1 MVTTKRLNIKNRTY
15 YFHDDLINLK
25 NFDPTLLN
33 LHKKSLMDISIYY
46 SEYITTKSIDDYKNI
61 TSGNLLYLII
71 NDVDGYIEENDKNK
85 YLSFASTDNNK
96 EVLIKKY
103 IKLWDEV
110 KYHIQTIND
119 DEFGEYGKDYMK
131 IKFYSDDNLPLNKI
145 LKFSVLTIIIRHVFE
160 KDVKYY
166 PQIFLDY
173 CLYEKDED

>member
-1 MVTTKRLNIKNRTY
+1 MITTKRLNIKNRTY
-15 YFHDDLINLK
+15 YFRDDLINLK
-25 NFDPTLLN
+25 NINPRLLN
-33 LHKKSLMDISIYY
+33 LLKKSLMDISIYY
-46 SEYITTKSIDDYKNI
+46 IEYITTKSISDSENI
-61 TSGNLLYLII
+61 TSVNPLYLII
-71 NDVDGYIEENDKNK
+71 NDADGYIEENDKNK

-96 EVLIKKY
+96 EVLKKY

-145 LKFSVLTIIIRHVFE
+145 LKFSVLAIIIRHVSK
-160 KDVKYY
+160 KDDKYC

-173 CLYEKDED
+173 CLYEKYED

>member
-1 MVTTKRLNIKNRTY
+1 MN
-15 YFHDDLINLK
+15 
-25 NFDPTLLN
+25 
-33 LHKKSLMDISIYY
+33 ISIYY
-46 SEYITTKSIDDYKNI
+46 IEYTTTKIISDYENI
-61 TSGNLLYLII
+61 TSVNPLYLIT
-71 NDVDGYIEENDKNK
+71 NDVDGYTEENNKNK

-96 EVLIKKY
+96 EVLKKY

-110 KYHIQTIND
+110 KYHVQTIND

-131 IKFYSDDNLPLNKI
+131 IKSYSDDNLPLNKI

-173 CLYEKDED
+173 CLYEKGEG

>member
-1 MVTTKRLNIKNRTY
+1 
-15 YFHDDLINLK
+15 
-25 NFDPTLLN
+25 
-33 LHKKSLMDISIYY
+33 MDISIYY
-46 SEYITTKSIDDYKNI
+46 IEYITTKSISDYENI
-61 TSGNLLYLII
+61 SSVNPLYLII
-71 NDVDGYIEENDKNK
+71 NDVDRYIEENDKNK
-85 YLSFASTDNNK
+85 YLSFASTDNKK
-96 EVLIKKY
+96 EVLKKY

-160 KDVKYY
+160 KDGKHYS
-166 PQIFLDY
+166 QIFLDY

>member
-1 MVTTKRLNIKNRTY
+1 MG
-15 YFHDDLINLK
+15 
-25 NFDPTLLN
+25 
-33 LHKKSLMDISIYY
+33 ISIYY
-46 SEYITTKSIDDYKNI
+46 IKYITIKIISVYENI
-61 TSGNLLYLII
+61 TSVNPLYLII

-96 EVLIKKY
+96 EVLKKY

-110 KYHIQTIND
+110 KYHIQTINN

-160 KDVKYY
+160 KDGKYY
-166 PQIFLDY
+166 LKIFLDY

>member
-46 SEYITTKSIDDYKNI
+46 IEYITTKSISDYENI
-61 TSGNLLYLII
+61 TKVNPLYLII

-96 EVLIKKY
+96 EVLKKY
-103 IKLWDEV
+103 RKLWDEV
-110 KYHIQTIND
+110 KCHIQTIND
-119 DEFGEYGKDYMK
+119 DEFGEYVKDYMK
-131 IKFYSDDNLPLNKI
+131 IKFYSDDNLLLNEI
-145 LKFSVLTIIIRHVFE
+145 LKFSVLTFLKKMVNT
-160 KDVKYY
+160 
-166 PQIFLDY
+166 IF
-173 CLYEKDED
+173 KFS

>member
-15 YFHDDLINLK
+15 YFHDDLTNLK
-25 NFDPTLLN
+25 KFDPTLLN
-33 LHKKSLMDISIYY
+33 LHKKSSMDISIYY
-46 SEYITTKSIDDYKNI
+46 IEYITTKSISDYENI
-61 TSGNLLYLII
+61 TSVNPLYLII
-71 NDVDGYIEENDKNK
+71 NNVDGYIEENDKNK

-96 EVLIKKY
+96 EVLKKY

-145 LKFSVLTIIIRHVFE
+145 LKFSVLTIIIRHVFK
-160 KDVKYY
+160 KDGKYY

>member
-1 MVTTKRLNIKNRTY
+1 MVTTKRLSIKNRTY

-33 LHKKSLMDISIYY
+33 LHNKSLMDISIYY
-46 SEYITTKSIDDYKNI
+46 IECITTKSISDYENI
-61 TSGNLLYLII
+61 TSVNSLYLII

-85 YLSFASTDNNK
+85 NLSFASTDNNK
-96 EVLIKKY
+96 EVLKKY

-131 IKFYSDDNLPLNKI
+131 IRFYSDDNLPLNKI
-145 LKFSVLTIIIRHVFE
+145 LKFSVLTIISRHAFE
-160 KDVKYY
+160 KDGEYY
-166 PQIFLDY
+166 P
-173 CLYEKDED
+173 

>member
-25 NFDPTLLN
+25 NFDPTLLI

-46 SEYITTKSIDDYKNI
+46 IEYITTNVISDYENI
-61 TSGNLLYLII
+61 TSVNPLYLVI
-71 NDVDGYIEENDKNK
+71 NDVDGYIEENEKNK

-96 EVLIKKY
+96 EVLKKY

-119 DEFGEYGKDYMK
+119 DEFGEYGKYYMK
-131 IKFYSDDNLPLNKI
+131 INLYSDDDLPLNKMFLKKMVNTI
-145 LKFSVLTIIIRHVFE
+145 LKFS
-160 KDVKYY
+160 
-166 PQIFLDY
+166 
-173 CLYEKDED
+173 